1 MAERGIDAYKI
12 TGSTVPDIGEPLAVS
27 VFQDL
32 VKQFG
37 MQPSMSRK
45 GNCYD
50 NSPMESFSGTLKNG
64 PVHHRR
70 YETRA
75 QAIAEITE
83 SIEIFYNRQQRQSK
97 LGYLSPAVFA
107 QQFYRQQQAA

>member
-1 MAERGIDAYKI
+1 
-12 TGSTVPDIGEPLAVS
+12 
-27 VFQDL
+27 
-32 VKQFG
+32 

-50 NSPMESFSGTLKNG
+50 NAPMESFWGTLKNEL
-64 PVHHRR
+64 VHHRR

-75 QAIAEITE
+75 QAMAEITE
-83 SIEIFYNRQQRQSK
+83 YIEIFYNRQRRQSR
-97 LGYLSPAVFA
+97 LGYLSPSVFA